1 MLSEASIKRIEL
13 EIELHL
19 LALQILILL
28 LAAMKACRR
37 RRNQVFIGLLCVCV
51 FAALFF
57 SISMYRNAYKVVVV
71 VVYFDLGVDGDVRSI
86 RWMKLEIELHLLL
99 FVGGDLLQVAGSA
112 QCTPSQ
118 LLMAL

>member
-28 LAAMKACRR
+28 LAAKKACRV
-37 RRNQVFIGLLCVCV
+37 RRNQFFRGLLCVCV

-71 VVYFDLGVDGDVRSI
+71 VVYFDLGVDAVNLTVMS
-86 RWMKLEIELHLLL
+86 
-99 FVGGDLLQVAGSA
+99 VASGG
-112 QCTPSQ
+112 
-118 LLMAL
+118 